1 MVHVTS
7 GGKRRGTGR
16 APAGRLS
23 ARATRGAGV
32 DRDFRRLPVPFSRA
46 AAGAARTG
54 LASTLRGLDLRQSV
68 IDDAVVVVSELVTN
82 AVRHATPR
90 PDGQVD
96 VEWAVDSR
104 RLWLRV
110 TDGGR
115 RTRRA
120 AEPVAQ
126 DEPVGGRGL
135 SIVAALADAW
145 HFERHDAG
153 TTVIAVFDLV

>member
-1 MVHVTS
+1 VF
-7 GGKRRGTGR
+7 
-16 APAGRLS
+16 RL
-23 ARATRGAGV
+23 
-32 DRDFRRLPVPFSRA
+32 LPVPFSRA
-46 AAGAARTG
+46 AARAARSQ
-54 LASTLRGLDLRQSV
+54 LASALHRVDLQQRV

-110 TDGGR
+110 SDGGR
-115 RTRRA
+115 RRIAGA
-120 AEPVAQ
+120 AQA
-126 DEPVGGRGL
+126 EPVGGRGL

-145 HFERHDAG
+145 QFEPDEAG
-153 TTVIAVFDLV
+153 TTVTAVFDLV